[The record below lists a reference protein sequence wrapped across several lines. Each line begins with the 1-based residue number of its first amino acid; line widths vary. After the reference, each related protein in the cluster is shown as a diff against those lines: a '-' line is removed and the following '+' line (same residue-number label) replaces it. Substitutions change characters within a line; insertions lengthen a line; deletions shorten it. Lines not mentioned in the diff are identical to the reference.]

1 MKRFFKKHVGL
12 IVLLVMI
19 LAFPAS
25 MSTQARLNMRIII
38 TGLAVDKTDDGYEVT
53 AQIVKTTPSSESSG
67 TGATINF
74 ISDTGETLVSAIA
87 KLSYK
92 AGKVAGFS
100 HTNFVLLGNKMLDS
114 DLSKNMDYFVRDNII
129 KDSVLL
135 LIAKGSAKEEI
146 MKTKD
151 VELSVGLGLQK
162 VFMYKEKE
170 SDGIMTTLLSFMNKT
185 NSKSQTAVASVLS
198 LNSNEAGEDS
208 EGSSGDSESSDSSSS
223 SGSDGGSSDI
233 SGSPKESESSDKSS
247 SESSSGS
254 SSGSSGKSSG
264 GESGGSSESEEG
276 SSGSSGSSGGSSGGS
291 GGGQGGGSSYQY
303 FDAMTPLVCF
313 VSGKHVGNLETEDE
327 IMGFMFAQNKSES
340 EDLSVDGLDFGKL
353 AGAKIGVKIK
363 YKRNSF
369 KIRYEQNTPCL
380 DVNVKIKNASLKEIQ
395 TDGIVDTLTKQE
407 FEYVKTKIAE
417 YISEKI
423 AITFEK
429 ARQMGADVF
438 GAYTLAD
445 KYFYNK
451 TKNNFSSLDEFLSA
465 LKLNVKVRID
475 RLEY

>member
-12 IVLLVMI
+12 IVLLVII

-53 AQIVKTTPSSESSG
+53 AQIVKTTPGSESSG

-170 SDGIMTTLLSFMNKT
+170 SDGIMTTLLSFMNKI
-185 NSKSQTAVASVLS
+185 NSKSQTAVASILS
-198 LNSNEAGEDS
+198 LNSNE
-208 EGSSGDSESSDSSSS
+208 
-223 SGSDGGSSDI
+223 
-233 SGSPKESESSDKSS
+233 ESED
-247 SESSSGS
+247 
-254 SSGSSGKSSG
+254 SGKSSG
-264 GESGGSSESEEG
+264 DKSGDSSGSEG
-276 SSGSSGSSGGSSGGS
+276 GSSGSSGGSSGGGSSS
-291 GGGQGGGSSYQY
+291 GSGGGSSSGSGGGSSCQY

-327 IMGFMFAQNKSES
+327 IMGFMFAQDKSQS
-340 EDLSVDGLDFGKL
+340 EDISVDGLNFGNL
-353 AGAKIGVKIK
+353 ANAKIGVKIK
-363 YKRNSF
+363 YKRNKF

-395 TDGIVDTLTKQE
+395 TENIVDTLSKQE
-407 FEYVKTKIAE
+407 FEYVKSQIAK
-417 YISEKI
+417 YIAEKI
-423 AITFEK
+423 AIAFEK
-429 ARQMGADVF
+429 ARQMGADIF

-445 KYFYNK
+445 KYFYKK
-451 TKNNFSSLDEFLSA
+451 TKSNFSSLDEFLTA
-465 LKLNVKVRID
+465 LKINVNVKID